1 MVKEGEIWQ
10 HATTGVK
17 AEVVDVL
24 GDQVQIYIERTEH
37 QRARDAILRKEA
49 FLKWYDF
56 VESNHL

>member
-37 QRARDAILRKEA
+37 QRARDAILRTEL
-49 FLKWYDF
+49 FTKWYRL
-56 VESNHL
+56 EEA